1 MAIMFIREVPGR
13 KSKIK
18 YSSFYI
24 KMLNLRYLLLLL
36 FLIILEKV
44 VLCASMEILLT
55 EILLAKGRASSRLKR

>member
-36 FLIILEKV
+36 FLIILEKL
-44 VLCASMEILLT
+44 VLCASMEILLA

>member
-24 KMLNLRYLLLLL
+24 KILNLRYLLLLL

-44 VLCASMEILLT
+44 VLCASMEILLA